1 MAVVMRYQMMK
12 NWFTQEDVMVVRD
25 SKRDLSEIGGYIS
38 GCYINIILLELSQ
51 QLVSFFYLFISFSN
65 V

>member
-1 MAVVMRYQMMK
+1 MMK

-38 GCYINIILLELSQ
+38 GCYINIILQKL
-51 QLVSFFYLFISFSN
+51 
-65 V
+65 